1 MVHRTPAVRNVEPP
15 RNRNAAAGPPD
26 PASRWAAP
34 GAIPEAE
41 ILTLDF
47 RRGGGVL
54 HRPAPARTALETN

>member
-15 RNRNAAAGPPD
+15 RNRNSADGPPD
-26 PASRWAAP
+26 PAYRGASP
-34 GAIPEAE
+34 GALPEAE

-54 HRPAPARTALETN
+54 HRPAPVLETN

>member
-15 RNRNAAAGPPD
+15 QRRNAADGPPD
-26 PASRWAAP
+26 PASRCAPP

-54 HRPAPARTALETN
+54 HPPAPVLETN